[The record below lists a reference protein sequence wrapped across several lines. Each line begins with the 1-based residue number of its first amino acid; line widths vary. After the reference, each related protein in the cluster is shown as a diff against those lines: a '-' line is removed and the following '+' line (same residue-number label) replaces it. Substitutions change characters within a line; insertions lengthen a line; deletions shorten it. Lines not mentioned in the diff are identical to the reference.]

1 MKSIRCVVLA
11 LALVPWFVPAIFA
24 AETVNVG
31 YLHTLAVDGQFWI
44 AMEKGY
50 FKDEG
55 LEMKPIVFTSGVP
68 LMQALSGGSVDV
80 APKATL
86 RDHDQ
91 QPTCH
96 GE

>member
-1 MKSIRCVVLA
+1 MKSIRCAVLA
-11 LALVPWFVPAIFA
+11 LALVPWFAPAVFA

-44 AMEKGY
+44 ALEKGY